1 MLERSRLRRAAPRRG
16 DGDEALDARED
27 LGTEDALHAV
37 EQLQVAERVRRE
49 HHLKGCNVRGYAA
62 IPGVGIAR
70 VMPTRQCRQ

>member
-1 MLERSRLRRAAPRRG
+1 
-16 DGDEALDARED
+16 
-27 LGTEDALHAV
+27 
-37 EQLQVAERVRRE
+37 VRRE